1 MFSVTFFLGT
11 RHKTIVGKMPQD
23 CWITF
28 KKDFNE
34 AIEEIVQV
42 EIINPKGDSTLC
54 EKTFFLNQYVLPENR

>member
-1 MFSVTFFLGT
+1 
-11 RHKTIVGKMPQD
+11 MPQD

-34 AIEEIVQV
+34 AIEEIRQI
-42 EIINPKGDSTLC
+42 EIINPNGDSTLC